1 MIPAGSIW
9 AAWHQWLVQ
18 HTGRPPPAPHLQQAG
33 PAASSPTDSTLP
45 ARLAAARSSVVAVQT
60 PLGTWASGVV
70 LNQSGLLL
78 TNAHL
83 LHSRGSGSPASVVIN
98 AGSQEHGLLMVK
110 LNDSSGQQTEWRP
123 ADVVYVFAGYLDIA
137 LLRLTSLPSFPV
149 CPMPLSLSSAA
160 VGQSVYVIG
169 HALLSPHAGLRPTV
183 TSGHVAQVSQPAV
196 PAFQM
201 DPAKNSFMMLLLL
214 AGSLLCGL

>member
-1 MIPAGSIW
+1 MSCPLQVPLLIPAGSIW
-9 AAWHQWLVQ
+9 AAWHRWLVQ
-18 HTGRPPPAPHLQQAG
+18 HTGRPPPAPHLQPAG
-33 PAASSPTDSTLP
+33 PAGSGPTDSTLP
-45 ARLAAARSSVVAVQT
+45 AGLAAARSSVVAVQT

-83 LHSRGSGSPASVVIN
+83 LHGRAREGPAN
-98 AGSQEHGLLMVK
+98 AAANGGSQDHGLLMVK
-110 LNDSSGQQTEWRP
+110 LNDCTGQQTEWRP
-123 ADVVYVFAGYLDIA
+123 AEVVYVFAGYLDIA
-137 LLRLTSLPSFPV
+137 LLRLRNLPSFPV

-183 TSGHVAQVSQPAV
+183 TSGNIAQVSQLAV

-201 DPAKNSFMMLLLL
+201 DPAENSM
-214 AGSLLCGL
+214 